1 MKTEI
6 EGAKFTELAAMY
18 EATKDEIRRHG
29 RQTEYQRRCLLCEDT
44 GFVDI
49 GYCKDGYHWVWPCE
63 CRKKGA

>member
-1 MKTEI
+1 
-6 EGAKFTELAAMY
+6 MY

-63 CRKKGA
+63 CRRKGA